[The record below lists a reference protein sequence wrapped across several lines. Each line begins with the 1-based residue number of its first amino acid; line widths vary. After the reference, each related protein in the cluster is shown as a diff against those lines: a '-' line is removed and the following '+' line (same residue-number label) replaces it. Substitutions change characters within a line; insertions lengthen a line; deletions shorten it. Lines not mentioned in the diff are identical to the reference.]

1 MKKQSSGNVAPPT
14 TPTTPVPFA
23 PTPTLYAMSAAF
35 ERANPPPTMDV
46 PDFTPL
52 SRFRKSLSRPVLPLR
67 VVENAPFEDLTP
79 ADAENQI
86 RVPPTLLA
94 PRYSHLLEEAT
105 AFGQHDPTAVLRP
118 DDDKEARNQ
127 QPEGMTFP
135 INSGEASAAD
145 DSAEFHVALRADQP
159 STSRIETANKRVT
172 TTLSNRVKGFFASYL
187 PTLSDHSKSRQ
198 KSLKATQPGLPLPP
212 PSVLEKSRG
221 PISTPIRPPVPRVPH
236 PKELVHLNPAPLPPS
251 HIPRAKA
258 VPKRLVELVPVLP
271 PPQEPKE
278 FKTILVPRPRR
289 SSGNS
294 VKDLVRGF
302 EQMEKITVDE
312 IQPRKTG
319 NIENLRSWRQCE
331 VSKPKWKP

>member
-14 TPTTPVPFA
+14 TPATPLPFA
-23 PTPTLYAMSAAF
+23 PTPTLCAMSAAF
-35 ERANPPPTMDV
+35 GGANSAPTMDV

-52 SRFRKSLSRPVLPLR
+52 RKSLSRPVLPFP
-67 VVENAPFEDLTP
+67 VVENAPFESLAS
-79 ADAENQI
+79 ADESQI

-105 AFGQHDPTAVLRP
+105 ALGQHNPTSMLWH
-118 DDDKEARNQ
+118 DDHRGTRNQ
-127 QPEGMTFP
+127 QPEGVTFP
-135 INSGEASAAD
+135 IRSGEASAAD
-145 DSAEFHVALRADQP
+145 DSADSRAVLRNVDQP
-159 STSRIETANKRVT
+159 SAPQIETASSLNKQVT

-187 PTLSDHSKSRQ
+187 PTLSDHPKSRQ
-198 KSLKATQPGLPLPP
+198 KSLKPTQPGLPLPP

-236 PKELVHLNPAPLPPS
+236 PKELVHLNPAPPPPS
-251 HIPRAKA
+251 HIPRAKV

-278 FKTILVPRPRR
+278 FKTGIVPRPRR
-289 SSGNS
+289 SSGSS

-312 IQPRKTG
+312 MQLKKTG
-319 NIENLRSWRQCE
+319 DIDNMRSWRQHQF
-331 VSKPKWKP
+331 SKPRWKP